1 MTCEEIRPSI
11 PLIYYGETSFDEEEA
26 VHAHVAEC
34 VACRAELDREKAMQR
49 LLADRELEPSP
60 FFLREC
66 RNRLEEALDVERR
79 KAPGFGSWWAGVR
92 AAFTA
97 PSFVP
102 GFAKPMGAFALIA
115 LGFFGARMGPV
126 AGIPG
131 FQSAGMAVD
140 PSTAKVRFVEP
151 GQGGAIQVV
160 LDETRQRVISGR
172 LDDPRIRAL
181 LVSAA
186 KDPSDPG
193 LRGESMEIL
202 KNRPESN
209 EIRNILLYAL
219 QHDSNDGVR
228 MKALEGLKRFASDQD
243 VRKALSQVLLT
254 DSNPGLRIQAVDL
267 LTQNNNEEHV
277 VGVLQELMQRGE
289 QNGYIRLQCEK
300 ALHSMKASV
309 ETY

>member
-1 MTCEEIRPSI
+1 
-11 PLIYYGETSFDEEEA
+11 
-26 VHAHVAEC
+26 
-34 VACRAELDREKAMQR
+34 MQR
-49 LLADRELEPSP
+49 MLADRELEPSP

-66 RNRLEEALDVERR
+66 RDRLADALESERTN
-79 KAPGFGSWWAGVR
+79 APRFGSWWEGIK

-102 GFAKPMGAFALIA
+102 GFAKPIGAFALIA
-115 LGFFGARMGPV
+115 LGFLGARIAPV
-126 AGIPG
+126 AGLPG
-131 FQSAGMAVD
+131 IQTAGMAVD

-151 GQGGAIQVV
+151 GEGGAIQLV

-172 LDDPRIRAL
+172 IDDPGIRAFL
-181 LVSAA
+181 LAAA

-193 LRGESMEIL
+193 LRGESVEIL
-202 KNRPESN
+202 KSRPESN
-209 EIRNILLYAL
+209 EIRNTLLYAL
-219 QHDSNDGVR
+219 QHDTNDGVR
-228 MKALEGLKRFASDQD
+228 IKALEGLKRFAAAPD

-309 ETY
+309 DTY